1 MAEKTNER
9 KRKIAVVTSCRAD
22 WGLLHGVVKEL
33 QQRTDTETAVIATNM
48 HLHPAFG
55 NTVDE
60 IIADGVEVAARVP
73 MLSADGKDTSPLET
87 AAASARCLTGMADA
101 FSEIRPDIVL
111 ILGDRY
117 EMLPVATAATI
128 LRLPLAHIAGGEISE
143 GAFDD
148 NIRHALTKLSALHF
162 TATEDYRRRVIQM
175 GEDPSRV
182 FNFGALVWKIS
193 WSFPTRLP

>member
-1 MAEKTNER
+1 MRITVATG
-9 KRKIAVVTSCRAD
+9 TRAD
-22 WGLLHGVVKEL
+22 WGLLSPLARALDKLPGFDVSIL
-33 QQRTDTETAVIATNM
+33 ATNM

-101 FSEIRPDIVL
+101 FREIRPDIVL

-128 LRLPLAHIAGGEISE
+128 MRLPLAHIAGGEIFMPHLCAVQLE
-143 GAFDD
+143 HLLGKTMQQLVGIGVVFP
-148 NIRHALTKLSALHF
+148 ITHVSASYLF
-162 TATEDYRRRVIQM
+162 
-175 GEDPSRV
+175 
-182 FNFGALVWKIS
+182 
-193 WSFPTRLP
+193 